1 MPVEKFLEVVEGDQH
16 DGEYHPSGQPPYS
29 VVFSGVSTYS
39 IKTELISLTG
49 PLGRVKASYW

>member
-1 MPVEKFLEVVEGDQH
+1 MPVETFLEVVEGDQH

-39 IKTELISLTG
+39 IKTDLISFNRPTRKG
-49 PLGRVKASYW
+49 